1 MKSLCDVT
9 MKITQFP
16 FASWPMT
23 DVHQT
28 FSRWIQNMSFT
39 FPQKVIMKVD
49 KKILLK
55 QFFFHDGVTLR
66 FHNCGR
72 DSKMNLHNQ
81 EVGSPMQ
88 RMHFPPT
95 KTTPSKNA
103 MHSWN

>member
-1 MKSLCDVT
+1 
-9 MKITQFP
+9 
-16 FASWPMT
+16 
-23 DVHQT
+23 
-28 FSRWIQNMSFT
+28 
-39 FPQKVIMKVD
+39 MKVD

-55 QFFFHDGVTLR
+55 QFVFHDGVTLR

-95 KTTPSKNA
+95 KT
-103 MHSWN
+103 MHAFFQLFFSAILPQYPPIVKQN